1 MFEWYVKDG
10 CMEVNINKTAQLFL
24 WYRYYYKKYPH
35 LLDTFL
41 FACVF
46 QYWPD
51 NGLNFFRQL

>member
-1 MFEWYVKDG
+1 MFEWYIKDG

-24 WYRYYYKKYPH
+24 WYRYCYKKYPH

-46 QYWPD
+46 QYWTN
-51 NGLNFFRQL
+51 NGLNFFR